1 MNRKHQNRLPLLAG
15 LTAVVIMLAAC
26 GGAAVKESGSKAGL
40 FAAGEAKAGLSEA
53 VMAGVLATAL
63 AASDG
68 VKSVASITP
77 GQTVAGLLSSEDDQ
91 LDDGS
96 HFDAWLF
103 ELSGP
108 AEVEIGMRSTEIDPY
123 ISLYQGHPG
132 GYGTHVGSD
141 DDSGGMPNAL
151 LRASL
156 SAGPYTI
163 MANSF
168 EGGETGA
175 YELSFVIAGG
185 GSGGPGPTT
194 LVAGRSNSGELTTS
208 DPTLPDDSYF
218 DAWTYHGT
226 AGESI
231 TVTMTSSE
239 LDSYL
244 LVFRGSLED
253 GEWMAEDDDS
263 GGGVDASVTLTLPT
277 AGVYTV
283 AANTFGAGQ
292 TGSYQISVEE
302 AASTDEVSFNTGG
315 SPNEKYALLVGID
328 DYPGSGSDL
337 RGPVRDAG
345 IMQEVLT
352 QRFGF
357 DPANVVTLTDSEA
370 TRENIA
376 NGIVQHLGQA
386 GPDGVAV
393 FFYSGHGTQIGANIG
408 LTGSLDPEP
417 RGDGDEAIYIYGYS
431 QESSVLLD
439 EELGFLIETIDAGR
453 ALVVVDACFSGE
465 ITRGP
470 GDAPQSKVVA
480 MDDPEVA
487 GSLRLPTTFIGAELK
502 AAGELEDMSLGFG
515 DLADVARVFQSP
527 QRHVMWGASTED
539 QVSWTSG
546 LGGGSSVFTFYVG
559 EHMRSASLD
568 TSLQDLGRAVAR
580 DVESYIRED
589 GNMTMQNP
597 RMRGSNASMTLGQ
610 FFGMR

>member
-1 MNRKHQNRLPLLAG
+1 MNRKHQSRPSLLAG
-15 LTAVVIMLAAC
+15 LTAVVIILVAC
-26 GGAAVKESGSKAGL
+26 GEAAVKEPGSKAGM
-40 FAAGEAKAGLSEA
+40 FAAGESKAGLSEA

-68 VKSVASITP
+68 IKSVASITP
-77 GQTVAGLLSSEDDQ
+77 GQTVTGSLSSGDDQ

-132 GYGTHVGSD
+132 SYGTHIGSD

-151 LRASL
+151 LSASL
-156 SAGPYTI
+156 SAGSYTI

-175 YELSFVIAGG
+175 YELSFDVASGG
-185 GSGGPGPTT
+185 GGTT
-194 LVAGRSNSGELTTS
+194 LVAGRSHSGELTTS
-208 DPTLPDDSYF
+208 DGTMNDESYF
-218 DAWTYHGT
+218 DTWTYHGS
-226 AGESI
+226 AGEAI
-231 TVTMTSSE
+231 TLTMSSSD
-239 LDSYL
+239 LDPFL
-244 LVFRGSLED
+244 LVFRGSFED
-253 GEWMAEDDDS
+253 GEWLAEDDDS
-263 GGGVDASVTLTLPT
+263 GGGLDAAVTLTLPT
-277 AGVYTV
+277 SGAYTV
-283 AANTFGAGQ
+283 VANTFDAGQ
-292 TGSYQISVEE
+292 TGSYQISVAE
-302 AASTDEVSFNTGG
+302 APSTDPVHFNTGG
-315 SPNEKYALLVGID
+315 DPNGKYALLVGID

-345 IMQEVLT
+345 IMHEVLT
-352 QRFGF
+352 ERFGF
-357 DPANVVTLTDSEA
+357 DPANVVTLTDAEA

-393 FFYSGHGTQIGANIG
+393 FFYSGHGMQIGENIG

-417 RGDGDEAIYIYGYS
+417 RGEGDEALYIYGYS
-431 QESSVLLD
+431 SESSVLLD

-515 DLADVARVFQSP
+515 DLSNVARVFQNP

-539 QVSWTSG
+539 QVSWTSS

-559 EHMRSASLD
+559 EHLRSASLD
-568 TSLQDLGRAVAR
+568 TSLQEVGRVVAR
-580 DVESYIRED
+580 DVERYIRDD

-597 RMRGSNASMTLGQ
+597 QMRGSNASMTLRQ
-610 FFGMR
+610 IFGMQ